1 MGLAANLRENSADT
15 ASRPASLVHGPYVAA
30 LPTTEELTTPL
41 YFNPTERA
49 MLAGTNLAGAVADR
63 EREWGAEADVVRA
76 VLKEDGLTW

>member
-1 MGLAANLRENSADT
+1 
-15 ASRPASLVHGPYVAA
+15 
-30 LPTTEELTTPL
+30 
-41 YFNPTERA
+41 